1 MSEIEE
7 LRRRLEAL
15 EARVEEVAEQQAATR
30 HLAVNSDR
38 DVAALQEQRRADMQ
52 LLQDLRTTQIEHG
65 RTLKELGTTVG
76 VLLTGQIELARVQ
89 DQHTETLAKH
99 TETLDRHTETLDR
112 LVTAVDA
119 IAQRLGVAPPEQ
131 PREQG

>member
-1 MSEIEE
+1 MSEMEE

-15 EARVEEVAEQQAATR
+15 EARVDEVVEQQAATR

-52 LLQDLRTTQIEHG
+52 LLQALRTTQIEHG
-65 RTLKELGTTVG
+65 KTLRELGTTAG

-89 DQHTETLAKH
+89 DKH
-99 TETLDRHTETLDR
+99 TEKLDSLTMS
-112 LVTAVDA
+112 VDA
-119 IAQRLGVAPPEQ
+119 ILRHLGITDSQYPED
-131 PREQG
+131 

>member
-1 MSEIEE
+1 MSEMEE

-15 EARVEEVAEQQAATR
+15 EARVDEVVEQQAATR

-52 LLQDLRTTQIEHG
+52 LLQALRSTQIEHG
-65 RTLKELGTTVG
+65 KTLRELGTTVG

-89 DQHTETLAKH
+89 DKH
-99 TETLDRHTETLDR
+99 TEKLDR
-112 LVTAVDA
+112 LTASVDA
-119 IAQRLGVAPPEQ
+119 IVRHMGITDPQSPED
-131 PREQG
+131 